1 MYTEFEIR
9 QVPLTLQRNRQRV
22 EQFLS
27 ESQLRLDDVDYYA
40 GVFRVDD
47 DELLAGGGLKGNV
60 IKCIAVSSNLR
71 EEGLSSRL
79 LSHLISRANSEGHQS
94 VKIFTKPSNL
104 ALFQS
109 LGFRLLA
116 EAPQAILMETGTA
129 GLQVYERYLR
139 SLASPV
145 PPIQSVAILSQQHVG
160 VIVMN
165 ANPFSLG
172 HRFLIEQAAAQVSH
186 LFVICV
192 REDCSAFSYAD
203 RLAMLRAGTSD
214 LPNVS
219 VVEGSDYAISAA
231 TFPTYFL
238 KQLSDAS
245 DTQMTLDLTLFARHI
260 APALNAGVRFVGS
273 EPTDALTRRYNELMH
288 ELLPRQGIQVV
299 EVARMEREGCPVSA
313 SMVRSLLEG
322 GALHQASALVP
333 ATTRP
338 FLMAQL
344 ATRALRLELATT
356 PKPGLVDRHDSG
368 AHRDMDYAM
377 MERSIV
383 ALHPYFVQLANLE
396 LVASSPMVS
405 SLQAIGLEAEN
416 SMFAATG
423 GVNTHKGALF
433 SMGLTIAAATMGT
446 ANLQSNIIALAS
458 LFPAA
463 HGTHGTDVATRYGI
477 KGALA
482 NAQEGY
488 RQLFAD
494 WLPYYHSIRGE
505 EHALHKT
512 LLRIMA
518 TLDDTN
524 IYHRTDRPTAQ
535 WVKQQAAE
543 ALKDFSVARLQSM
556 NAEFVRRNISPGGSA
571 DMLALTLFI
580 ESITV
585 IN

>member
-94 VKIFTKPSNL
+94 VKLFTKPSNL

-116 EAPQAILMETGTA
+116 EAPQAILMETGTT
-129 GLQVYERYLR
+129 GLQAYKRYLR
-139 SLASPV
+139 SLV
-145 PPIQSVAILSQQHVG
+145 PPITTESQQPTG

-165 ANPFSLG
+165 ANPFTLG

-192 REDCSAFSYAD
+192 REDCSVFSYAD
-203 RLAMLRAGTSD
+203 RLAMLRTGTAD
-214 LPNVS
+214 LPNVTT
-219 VVEGSDYAISAA
+219 VEGSDYAISAA

-238 KQLSDAS
+238 KQLSDVS
-245 DTQMTLDLTLFARHI
+245 DTQMTLDLNLFARHI
-260 APALNAGVRFVGS
+260 APTLNASMRFVGS
-273 EPTDALTRRYNELMH
+273 EPNDALTRRYNELMH
-288 ELLPRQGIQVV
+288 ELLPQQGIQVV
-299 EVARMEREGCPVSA
+299 EVARAEQTGRPVSA
-313 SMVRSLLEG
+313 STVRRLLDEG
-322 GALHQASALVP
+322 SLHQASALVHP
-333 ATTRP
+333 STRP
-338 FLMAQL
+338 FLLAHL

-356 PKPGLVDRHDSG
+356 PKPGLVDHHDSG
-368 AHRDMDYAM
+368 SHHDMNYAL
-377 MERSIV
+377 MERSIE
-383 ALHPYFVQLANLE
+383 ALQPFFVQLANLE
-396 LVASSPMVS
+396 LAGGKPVVS
-405 SLQAIGLEAEN
+405 SLQTIGLMAED

-433 SMGLTIAAATMGT
+433 SMGLTIVAAAMGT
-446 ANLQSNIIALAS
+446 DDLQTNIIALANQ
-458 LFPAA
+458 FTAT
-463 HGTHGTDVATRYGI
+463 HGTHGTDATTRYGI

-488 RQLFAD
+488 WQLFDD
-494 WLPYYHSIRGE
+494 WLPYYRSIRTD

-535 WVKQQAAE
+535 WVKQQAVE
-543 ALKDFSVARLQSM
+543 VLQDFSIERLQNM
-556 NAEFVRRNISPGGSA
+556 NAEFIRRNISPGGCA

-580 ESITV
+580 DSITV